1 MTGTIFDIKEF
12 ALHDGPGARTTVF
25 LKGCPLR
32 CGWCHNPEG
41 LKREKQLMVKT
52 ARCKGCG
59 RCLTP
64 CNHFECQPYKRCVHA
79 CPDGLV
85 EICGKDFE
93 AEELAKELMKN
104 ADFFK
109 KNNGGVTISGG
120 EPLLQWEF
128 TEELL
133 DKLDCH
139 TAIETSGYAQS
150 DVFKRII
157 NKVDYVLMDIK
168 LADRDEHKKYTG
180 VYNDIILENF
190 EYLRKSGKE
199 YIVRTP
205 MIPGITDTENNLK
218 AIEKIIGSS
227 KWEKLKYNA
236 LAGVKYPMLGMEYTA
251 MKGDLQ

>member
-12 ALHDGPGARTTVF
+12 SLHDGPGARTTVF

-32 CGWCHNPEG
+32 CKWCHNPEG
-41 LKREKQLMVKT
+41 LKREKQLMVKI

-59 RCLTP
+59 RCFTP
-64 CNHFECQPYKRCVHA
+64 CKHPECQPYKRCVHA

-85 EICGKDFE
+85 EICGKEIE
-93 AEELAKELMKN
+93 AKELAKQLMKN
-104 ADFFK
+104 TDILNM
-109 KNNGGVTISGG
+109 NNGGITISGG
-120 EPLLQWEF
+120 EPLMQWEF
-128 TEELL
+128 VSELI
-133 DKLDCH
+133 DNLDCH
-139 TAIETSGYAQS
+139 TAIETSGYAEG

-180 VYNDIILENF
+180 VYNDKILENF
-190 EYLRKSGKE
+190 EYLRKSGRE
-199 YIVRTP
+199 YIIRTP
-205 MIPGITDTENNLK
+205 LIPGITDTDNNLK

-236 LAGVKYPMLGMEYTA
+236 LAGVKYPMLGMEYEI
-251 MKGDLQ
+251 DIVR